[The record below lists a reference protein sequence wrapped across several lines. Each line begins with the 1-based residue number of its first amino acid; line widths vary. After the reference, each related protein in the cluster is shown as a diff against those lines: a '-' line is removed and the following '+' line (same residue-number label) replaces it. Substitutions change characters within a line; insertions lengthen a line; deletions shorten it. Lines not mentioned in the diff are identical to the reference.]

1 MTSASIRRLM
11 AAGGLGA
18 ALMATTGAAQAQ
30 TAGNPPFQAFFTTT
44 CGSSTGA
51 LATLC
56 AVSNGGNLS
65 TDSESSLNP
74 NQTAVAAG
82 NALAKAQA
90 LAAATEKRLEAVR
103 DEADGKPGA
112 DAGTVAAFGP
122 WSIFGSVEGEWFD
135 QSRPAFA
142 NERGFDG
149 KRYRATIG
157 LDRRLSAASLIGIML
172 GYDDYSSEFDADRAG
187 TAFTPQGD
195 AGSVDSKDFTV
206 TIFGSVALASSL
218 WLDASAGIGFSDY
231 DFRRNAQFQESSR
244 TVPQTNVRTRG
255 SANGREYFAS
265 VGAGYDLADGAFSF
279 GPYVRGRF
287 TRTRIDRYTEEDL
300 GGSGLAMNVSA
311 SRATSL
317 TSIMGGRASY
327 AISTSWGVI
336 VPQARFE
343 YEHEFED
350 DPRATATSFV
360 LDAAGN
366 QFRVASDSPDRNYF
380 NAGAS
385 LLFVLPNGWMPF
397 VDYEGLIGY
406 SDFKRHRV
414 TAGLRVEL

>member
-1 MTSASIRRLM
+1 MV
-11 AAGGLGA
+11 
-18 ALMATTGAAQAQ
+18 ATTGAAQAQ
-30 TAGNPPFQAFFTTT
+30 TAGNPPFQAFFTTS

-56 AVSNGGNLS
+56 AVSNGGNVS

-90 LAAATEKRLEAVR
+90 LATATEKRLEAVR

-112 DAGTVAAFGP
+112 DAGAVAAFGP
-122 WSIFGSVEGEWFD
+122 WSIFGNVEGEWFD

-157 LDRRLSAASLIGIML
+157 LDRRISAASLIGIML
-172 GYDDYSSEFDADRAG
+172 GYDDYSSKFDADRAG
-187 TAFTPQGD
+187 TAFTPQADG
-195 AGSVDSKDFTV
+195 GGVDSKDFTA
-206 TIFGSVALASSL
+206 TIYGSVTLASSF
-218 WLDASAGIGFSDY
+218 WLDGSVGIGFSDY

-255 SANGREYFAS
+255 SANGRAYFAS

-287 TRTRIDRYTEEDL
+287 TRTRIDRYAEKDL

-317 TSIMGGRASY
+317 TAILGGRASY
-327 AISTSWGVI
+327 AISTGWGVI

-343 YEHEFED
+343 YEHECED
-350 DPRATATSFV
+350 DPRTTATSFV

-380 NAGAS
+380 NAGAG